1 MFCFGVLV
9 ENPRL
14 KSDQNHRNLG
24 FPGSAAPK
32 SWNNWNGPPN
42 GGLRVVRGHRGGE
55 NFLKLYKKH
64 FRGSYVHEKK
74 VMCMVLLLEFSNVA
88 YNCTKY
94 RAKPIEILDFPDIP
108 NRRIPNRV
116 KMKRGG
122 SRCLTPCELVLGEC
136 LGALLRFSMF
146 LKNFLCFSMFFHVLF
161 WSFGRKSEVEI
172 RGWNPIKIIEILDF
186 PDRWLPNREKMERP
200 AERGLRA
207 KRARTDANK
216 LFKTVTL
223 QKTF

>member
-1 MFCFGVLV
+1 M
-9 ENPRL
+9 
-14 KSDQNHRNLG
+14 
-24 FPGSAAPK
+24 
-32 SWNNWNGPPN
+32 
-42 GGLRVVRGHRGGE
+42 
-55 NFLKLYKKH
+55 
-64 FRGSYVHEKK
+64 HETK

-172 RGWNPIKIIEILDF
+172 SIKIIEILDL
-186 PDRWLPNREKMERP
+186 PDRRLPNREKT
-200 AERGLRA
+200 GT
-207 KRARTDANK
+207 ARRTG
-216 LFKTVTL
+216 VYESYGVVRVE
-223 QKTF
+223 KTF